1 VTKPRRS
8 TRPSTGKNARTHGR
22 SAASGTTSTTRRDP
36 FEDSVERTEP
46 RRRAIVAVIDS
57 PEWDEDEE
65 VEKEIREAFG
75 EDTERETEHEEDNGV
90 VRVLPSTSEEET
102 SGTTLAA
109 ASRTSGIDSLPQ
121 VIRANVRPNFPDPDV
136 DPIAVIA
143 SSFSAK
149 AKIIDFNVTTNVLD
163 IS

>member
-1 VTKPRRS
+1 
-8 TRPSTGKNARTHGR
+8 
-22 SAASGTTSTTRRDP
+22 
-36 FEDSVERTEP
+36 
-46 RRRAIVAVIDS
+46 VIDS

-102 SGTTLAA
+102 SGTATLAA

-121 VIRANVRPNFPDPDV
+121 VIRANVRPNFPEPDV
-136 DPIAVIA
+136 ADPIAVIA